1 MNIPIFVT
9 LSRVFLT
16 VIFWFLCDQV
26 TVLGAVMAAV
36 VFALAAFTDLIDGM
50 LARKLN
56 QITAFGK
63 ILDPIADKLLVLT
76 ALFIFASQQIL
87 SWWMVI
93 LIAAREI
100 LVTASRVFLLT
111 EGKVI
116 PAEAAG
122 KFKTIWQITTISVVL
137 IYRFLWIWKPTQ
149 EWMTNM
155 DIHFSLAI
163 NLLMISALVLTWWSG
178 WLYFRELIKS
188 QKVVQK

>member
-93 LIAAREI
+93 LIAAR
-100 LVTASRVFLLT
+100 
-111 EGKVI
+111 
-116 PAEAAG
+116 
-122 KFKTIWQITTISVVL
+122 
-137 IYRFLWIWKPTQ
+137 
-149 EWMTNM
+149 
-155 DIHFSLAI
+155 
-163 NLLMISALVLTWWSG
+163 
-178 WLYFRELIKS
+178 
-188 QKVVQK
+188 

>member
-1 MNIPIFVT
+1 M
-9 LSRVFLT
+9 
-16 VIFWFLCDQV
+16 
-26 TVLGAVMAAV
+26 
-36 VFALAAFTDLIDGM
+36 
-50 LARKLN
+50 
-56 QITAFGK
+56 
-63 ILDPIADKLLVLT
+63 
-76 ALFIFASQQIL
+76 
-87 SWWMVI
+87 
-93 LIAAREI
+93 
-100 LVTASRVFLLT
+100 
-111 EGKVI
+111 I